1 MGTAETGITSPGAPS
16 LTVVSSNL
24 PREVVTADDVATL
37 AAALDRIGEPGAA
50 SLSEIYDG
58 CVSDRQ
64 AATIAARTSLD
75 AALAEA
81 RRRLADLRE
90 ERDAIAAERD
100 DAPPSTDLRP
110 ASRDARPGAPLWQ
123 LVRFAPGVPDDAAA
137 AIEGALYGA
146 GLLTAWV
153 HPDPA
158 LTATA
163 LQAAEADGYLIPTVP
178 VASAQANS
186 AQAAAQRTGKT
197 LADVLVAEDQEHV
210 PSDVIVAVLSS
221 ITLADDIMAAGSD
234 IPARPAPRD
243 SDEMRERRA
252 RRGLDYVFGD
262 APALAQSREPGRRW
276 PPR

>member
-1 MGTAETGITSPGAPS
+1 
-16 LTVVSSNL
+16 
-24 PREVVTADDVATL
+24 
-37 AAALDRIGEPGAA
+37 
-50 SLSEIYDG
+50 SEIYDG
-58 CVSDRQ
+58 CVSDRL

-81 RRRLADLRE
+81 RRRLAGLRE

-110 ASRDARPGAPLWQ
+110 AGRDERPGAPLWQ
-123 LVRFAPGVPDDAAA
+123 LVRVAPHAPDETPA

-158 LTATA
+158 LTAPA
-163 LQAAEADGYLIPTVP
+163 LRAAEADGYLIPTVP
-178 VASAQANS
+178 VGGAPV
-186 AQAAAQRTGKT
+186 AAPGTGQT

-210 PSDVIVAVLSS
+210 PPDVIVAVLSS

-234 IPARPAPRD
+234 IPARPAHRD
-243 SDEMRERRA
+243 PGEA
-252 RRGLDYVFGD
+252 RVAG
-262 APALAQSREPGRRW
+262 
-276 PPR
+276 